1 MKKSMKVTFLMA
13 LVAAAMLMAVSPL
26 AAQDKPADNMQIMM
40 DKIKADKKLV
50 VAENMVLTE
59 AEAEAFWPVYEEY
72 QKGLAALN
80 ERLGKLIGGYAENY
94 NADTLTDEKAS
105 KLIEESIAIS
115 KAEVELQ
122 ASFVPKLNKVL
133 PAKKVMRYIQIENK
147 IRALVNLS
155 LAAEVPLVY

>member
-26 AAQDKPADNMQIMM
+26 VAQDKPADNMQIML
-40 DKIKADKKLV
+40 DKVKADKKLV
-50 VAENMVLTE
+50 VAESMGLTE

-72 QKGLAALN
+72 QKGLAAIN
-80 ERLGKLIGGYAENY
+80 ERLGKLIGGYAKDY

-133 PAKKVMRYIQIENK
+133 PAKKVIRYIQIENK
-147 IRALVNLS
+147 IRALINLS